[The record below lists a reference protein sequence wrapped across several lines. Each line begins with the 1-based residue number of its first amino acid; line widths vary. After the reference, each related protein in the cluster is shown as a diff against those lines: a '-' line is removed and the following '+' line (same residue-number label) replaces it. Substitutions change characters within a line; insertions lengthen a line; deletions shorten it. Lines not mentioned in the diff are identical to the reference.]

1 MPSSDEV
8 RGMKDILTKISLIE
22 SGKIPTPDTICSE
35 TIDTASTSVSN
46 DSKEMLGILNRLR
59 NATNTANTS
68 LTEDAKQGEDLMIKR
83 SRTTAKENTSKFSV
97 GGYSIVLEKRKI
109 TAAYSKT
116 YYTILRDNKNE
127 YDNLALF
134 ETAMAITKQLLF
146 KPDES
151 TIQKLVD
158 LDRKYD
164 RYLQEAAIHKTR
176 IMEGLG
182 SVDNDVINAKR
193 GEAVAK
199 MKTIKNQIK
208 TIL

>member
-8 RGMKDILTKISLIE
+8 RGMKDILNKISLIE
-22 SGKIPTPDTICSE
+22 SGNAPTPDTIGSD
-35 TIDTASTSVSN
+35 TIATTSTSVSN
-46 DSKEMLGILNRLR
+46 DSKEMLDILNRLR
-59 NATNTANTS
+59 NATTTANAT
-68 LTEDAKQGEDLMIKR
+68 LTEEAKQGEELMIKR
-83 SRTTAKENTSKFSV
+83 DQNITKDSTSKFNV

-109 TAAYSKT
+109 TSAYSKT
-116 YYTILRDNKNE
+116 YYTIFRDNKNE

-151 TIQKLVD
+151 TIQKLVN